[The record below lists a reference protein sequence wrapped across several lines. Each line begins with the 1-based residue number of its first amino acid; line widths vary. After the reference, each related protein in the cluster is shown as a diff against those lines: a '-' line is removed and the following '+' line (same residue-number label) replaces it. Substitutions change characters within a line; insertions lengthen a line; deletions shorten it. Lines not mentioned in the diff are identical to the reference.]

1 MQEFEYRLEKEDYK
15 NWIHW
20 NVLKHESKKMKM
32 VSALLYV
39 AFLALFLGKN
49 VMQAKGNL
57 VLLVPSIVIAVLV
70 GIGMFYMISNQ
81 NQERMI
87 WKRSGLKNLEK
98 TGNFPVVHLTLDE
111 KTLTMTVAAQEMT
124 KTYSYSDIEQ
134 MVEIER
140 MYLLET
146 NEKTWQFIAKSAFS
160 SEEEQKQF
168 ETFMN
173 EKLADAKA
181 DAEKYSKLLAD
192 AEKETE
198 AMRAEKLADAERE
211 ARARV
216 AAAERESEKIL
227 DDARREAVEERDAMM
242 RRADGEIAD
251 MVSKAVDKMVGER
264 SGDAFD
270 DFINSAGSKADGQKG
285 DKNDRA

>member
-1 MQEFEYRLEKEDYK
+1 
-15 NWIHW
+15 
-20 NVLKHESKKMKM
+20 
-32 VSALLYV
+32 
-39 AFLALFLGKN
+39 
-49 VMQAKGNL
+49 
-57 VLLVPSIVIAVLV
+57 
-70 GIGMFYMISNQ
+70 
-81 NQERMI
+81 MI

-173 EKLADAKA
+173 EKLADAKENPEEYPSVTKKPKNAENQEGGALHQNAALEDDVVEA
-181 DAEKYSKLLAD
+181 DEPEITRVDTSHMGKIGKMAHFIGNQAAD
-192 AEKETE
+192 EKETDE
-198 AMRAEKLADAERE
+198 PEKAEPDTTDSHEN
-211 ARARV
+211 
-216 AAAERESEKIL
+216 
-227 DDARREAVEERDAMM
+227 VEEKTDAVN
-242 RRADGEIAD
+242 EE
-251 MVSKAVDKMVGER
+251 KMDE
-264 SGDAFD
+264 
-270 DFINSAGSKADGQKG
+270 
-285 DKNDRA
+285 

>member
-39 AFLALFLGKN
+39 AFLALFLVKN

-140 MYLLET
+140 MDLLET

-168 ETFMN
+168 ETFREIIPRFIHSLQRDYKSVTKNPENAENQEGGALHQNAALEDDVVEADEPEITRVDTSHMGKIGKMAHFIGSQAADEEETDEP
-173 EKLADAKA
+173 EK
-181 DAEKYSKLLAD
+181 AEPDTTDSH
-192 AEKETE
+192 EN
-198 AMRAEKLADAERE
+198 
-211 ARARV
+211 
-216 AAAERESEKIL
+216 
-227 DDARREAVEERDAMM
+227 VEEKTDAVN
-242 RRADGEIAD
+242 EE
-251 MVSKAVDKMVGER
+251 KVDE
-264 SGDAFD
+264 
-270 DFINSAGSKADGQKG
+270 
-285 DKNDRA
+285 

>member
-173 EKLADAKA
+173 EKLADAKENPEEYPSVTKNPEN
-181 DAEKYSKLLAD
+181 AENQEGGALHQN
-192 AEKETE
+192 
-198 AMRAEKLADAERE
+198 
-211 ARARV
+211 
-216 AAAERESEKIL
+216 AAL
-227 DDARREAVEERDAMM
+227 DDDVVEADEPEITRVDTSHMGKIGKMAHFIGSQAADEEETDEPEKAEPDTTDSHENVEEKTDAVN
-242 RRADGEIAD
+242 EE
-251 MVSKAVDKMVGER
+251 KVDE
-264 SGDAFD
+264 
-270 DFINSAGSKADGQKG
+270 
-285 DKNDRA
+285 

>member
-49 VMQAKGNL
+49 VTQAKGNL

-173 EKLADAKA
+173 EKLADAKENPEEYPSVTKIRKMRRIRRA
-181 DAEKYSKLLAD
+181 APCIRTPRLRMMLWKLMSRRSPAWIQAIWVRLEKWRILSEARLAD
-192 AEKETE
+192 EEETDEPEKAEPDTTDSHEN
-198 AMRAEKLADAERE
+198 
-211 ARARV
+211 
-216 AAAERESEKIL
+216 
-227 DDARREAVEERDAMM
+227 VEEKTDAVN
-242 RRADGEIAD
+242 EE
-251 MVSKAVDKMVGER
+251 KVDE
-264 SGDAFD
+264 
-270 DFINSAGSKADGQKG
+270 
-285 DKNDRA
+285 

>member
-32 VSALLYV
+32 VSALMYA
-39 AFLALFLGKN
+39 AFLVLFLGKN
-49 VMQAKGNL
+49 VAQAKGNL
-57 VLLVPSIVIAVLV
+57 ILLVPSIVVAVLV

-160 SEEEQKQF
+160 SEEERKQF
-168 ETFMN
+168 EAFMN
-173 EKLADAKA
+173 EKLEDARENPEEYPSVTKNPENA
-181 DAEKYSKLLAD
+181 ENAEKTEGGALHQNAALEDDVVDAD
-192 AEKETE
+192 EPEITHVDTSHMGKIGKMAHFIGSQ
-198 AMRAEKLADAERE
+198 
-211 ARARV
+211 
-216 AAAERESEKIL
+216 AAEEADEERPEEADSESEK
-227 DDARREAVEERDAMM
+227 
-242 RRADGEIAD
+242 ADTDTEGHDTAET
-251 MVSKAVDKMVGER
+251 E
-264 SGDAFD
+264 
-270 DFINSAGSKADGQKG
+270 
-285 DKNDRA
+285 

>member
-173 EKLADAKA
+173 EKLADAKENPEEYPSVTKNPEN
-181 DAEKYSKLLAD
+181 AENQEGGALHQNAALEDDVVELMSRRSPAWIQAIWVRL
-192 AEKETE
+192 EKW
-198 AMRAEKLADAERE
+198 RILSE
-211 ARARV
+211 ARRQM
-216 AAAERESEKIL
+216 RKKPMSLK
-227 DDARREAVEERDAMM
+227 RRSRIPQTAM
-242 RRADGEIAD
+242 
-251 MVSKAVDKMVGER
+251 KMWKKR
-264 SGDAFD
+264 
-270 DFINSAGSKADGQKG
+270 QTL
-285 DKNDRA
+285 